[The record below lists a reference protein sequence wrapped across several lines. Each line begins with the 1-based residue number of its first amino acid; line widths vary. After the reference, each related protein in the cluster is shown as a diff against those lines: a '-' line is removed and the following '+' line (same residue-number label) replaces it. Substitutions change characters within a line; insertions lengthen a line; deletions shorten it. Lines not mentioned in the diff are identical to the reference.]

1 MMSNGNDVTKDEQL
15 DQLYLRPS
23 ENILKAIA
31 HRLHAHHRTYLA
43 KATFF
48 SFATVRDAGLDVSPR
63 GGPPGFVRVID
74 DRTIAFADWPGN
86 NKIESM
92 RNLVH
97 DNRVATVFIFPGLDI
112 FLRINGTARISMDKE
127 LLSSVAEGGRL
138 PKTAIV
144 ISVTEVIFHCG
155 KAINR
160 AGLWKKEAQIDRK
173 ELPSV
178 GVIMRDLAGIPPDSV
193 GAIDQHYD
201 QSVKNDLYEAA
212 KDRQDKEH
220 T

>member
-1 MMSNGNDVTKDEQL
+1 MSNGKDVTTDEQL
-15 DQLYLRPS
+15 NELYSPPS

-31 HRLHAHHRTYLA
+31 HRLHAHHRAYLA

-48 SFATVRDAGLDVSPR
+48 SFATVRDAGLDVTPR

-112 FLRINGTARISMDKE
+112 FLRINGTARISTEPD

-144 ISVTEVIFHCG
+144 ISITELIFHCG

-160 AGLWKKEAQIDRK
+160 AGLWKKESQIDRK

-178 GVIMRDLAGIPPDSV
+178 GAIMRDLAGMPPDSV
-193 GAIDQHYD
+193 SAVDAHYD
-201 QSVKNDLYEAA
+201 ESVKNDLYEAA
-212 KDRQDKEH
+212 KDRQEKQH